1 MVNVKG
7 ALVSRDVFVVFGQ
20 WDMGTMQHM
29 ILGDGLQ
36 WNDPL
41 GLTRDVVLSDE
52 RKNGPFH
59 KISTCR
65 ELRTA
70 LLSWILLH
78 QKLPRQSTGNTTKFH
93 SCYDC
98 KNARNKLMRTCNPV
112 PINCPRSLH
121 QKKWQ
126 PTWRHRN
133 RPRRSLSKMS
143 EKKWLCIMDHLH
155 SIVYRY
161 IKK

>member
-1 MVNVKG
+1 VECSVGPRTVMVNVKG

-29 ILGDGLQ
+29 ISGDGLP

-59 KISTCR
+59 KISTRR

-70 LLSWILLH
+70 LLS
-78 QKLPRQSTGNTTKFH
+78 
-93 SCYDC
+93 
-98 KNARNKLMRTCNPV
+98 
-112 PINCPRSLH
+112 
-121 QKKWQ
+121 
-126 PTWRHRN
+126 
-133 RPRRSLSKMS
+133 
-143 EKKWLCIMDHLH
+143 
-155 SIVYRY
+155 
-161 IKK
+161 